1 MLKSRLNELIR
12 PISQWKR
19 PAKTS
24 ITVIHG
30 KWYGRLEYTAVSTK
44 TWLCEV
50 VRDAATV

>member
-1 MLKSRLNELIR
+1 MEKAS
-12 PISQWKR
+12 
-19 PAKTS
+19 KTS

-30 KWYGRLEYTAVSTK
+30 KWYSRLEHTALSTK